1 MMSNVRFLLR
11 LHYTV
16 FSVRLQ
22 CIIGK
27 ALILRLTRILVLI
40 AYVITFRKNLEK
52 ALNFALKKL

>member
-40 AYVITFRKNLEK
+40 AYVITFSLE
-52 ALNFALKKL
+52 NSIV